1 MKPTGQTWP
10 DEDHRWKEKEWERY
24 ANELVSMDH
33 SLRGGSYQRIPD
45 RNGDC
50 GLEGIADTGDGYQS
64 YADQGSED
72 ADQRIQKQKQKI
84 YTDLNK
90 LSEFREFWTEYFGD
104 RKLKRWTLLVP
115 KFEDKA
121 VVQHGKKR
129 AKELKKVKLPFID
142 PSFDVYVKSIEDF
155 PAAKLM
161 VRDPRLPK
169 GDGKPIPPGQIAA
182 FKKKK
187 PEFVKKIDDKLE
199 KAMPTRNE
207 EKREAYRE
215 SLLEWHLRSS
225 NYLKELERYFPPQ
238 WEALEELIA
247 TTGRSIESEAPFDN
261 RSASARLTETRRDF
275 ARTLEHDMKYI
286 VPSDREAVSWGTL
299 TLWLGICRLDFPE
312 TEDA

>member
-1 MKPTGQTWP
+1 MKSTDRALP
-10 DEDHRWKEKEWERY
+10 DGDHRWKEKEWERY

-121 VVQHGKKR
+121 VVQHAKKR
-129 AKELKKVKLPFID
+129 AKELKKLKLPFLD

-155 PAAKLM
+155 PAARLII
-161 VRDPRLPK
+161 RDPRLPK
-169 GDGKPIPPGQIAA
+169 GDGKPIPPGKIAA
-182 FKKKK
+182 FKKK
-187 PEFVKKIDDKLE
+187 EADFVKNIDKKLK
-199 KAMPTRNE
+199 KAMPKGNE
-207 EKREAYRE
+207 ESREAQRE
-215 SLLEWHLRSS
+215 SLLEWHLQSS
-225 NYLKELERYFPPQ
+225 NYLEELHRRFPPQ
-238 WEALEELIA
+238 WEELEELIA

-261 RSASARLTETRRDF
+261 RPASVRLTETRREF
-275 ARTLEHDMKYI
+275 ARTLENHMKYI

-299 TLWLGICRLDFPE
+299 TLWLGICPLDFPE
-312 TEDA
+312 NADA